1 MGTTVKEQTG
11 REFMFNEKF
20 GFIHSCPTN
29 LGTGK
34 VFSINKYIGKRQCND
49 GKLLLNDRKT

>member
-34 VFSINKYIGKRQCND
+34 VFSINKYIGK
-49 GKLLLNDRKT
+49 G